1 METTNTP
8 NAVEP
13 NPKETIDAIKKIE
26 RSIQREKPST
36 PEVKLSE
43 SLNPAEL
50 PNRKVSKK
58 TVDEIEQRSSI
69 SHPEE

>member
-8 NAVEP
+8 NAVES

-43 SLNPAEL
+43 SLNSAEL